1 MKSALVVSIG
11 LLVIFALLLVLGIST
26 TSPLAIGAS
35 LMCAMPL
42 AMLAIGFTMGRT
54 TVSYRLVSVDKVP
67 VQGPRRT
74 KLQPDQVVG

>member
-11 LLVIFALLLVLGIST
+11 LLGIFALLLVVGIST

-42 AMLAIGFTMGRT
+42 AMLAIGFTLGRT
-54 TVSYRLVSVDKVP
+54 TVSYRLVSVDKTSTP
-67 VQGPRRT
+67 IPRRA
-74 KLQPDQVVG
+74 KLQADQVVG